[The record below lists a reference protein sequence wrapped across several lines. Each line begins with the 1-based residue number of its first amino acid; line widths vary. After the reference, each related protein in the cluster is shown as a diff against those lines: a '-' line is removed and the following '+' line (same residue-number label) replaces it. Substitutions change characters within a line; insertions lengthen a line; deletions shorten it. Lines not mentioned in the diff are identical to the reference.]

1 MHLQVREHS
10 GFPHCQLRLWRTVT
24 VSLVRRI
31 VFKASEHYKLSHGVN
46 LLHVSQQTVACCVC
60 ASGLSLHLSW
70 ISSPVQVWNTL
81 IQGSKCMTFITFLLF
96 FFSFHIF
103 TIYFGPCMLEKREM
117 QVKTSPRQRKVVATK
132 TLYVNLH
139 SKFLVNFDCHLNVNG
154 LFYNNNNKKPIT
166 CFFR

>member
-1 MHLQVREHS
+1 
-10 GFPHCQLRLWRTVT
+10 
-24 VSLVRRI
+24 
-31 VFKASEHYKLSHGVN
+31 
-46 LLHVSQQTVACCVC
+46 
-60 ASGLSLHLSW
+60 
-70 ISSPVQVWNTL
+70 
-81 IQGSKCMTFITFLLF
+81 MTFITFLLF

-154 LFYNNNNKKPIT
+154 LFYNNNNKKKPIT
-166 CFFR
+166 CFFRWDNNVLSAVTAERMGLGRKRCWLLKKSHPARPKRANSINRNKQPGCWIEIQNAKQV